1 VSHQEWSGE
10 AKFTIDGKEVV
21 GYKGETILQVA
32 RREGINI
39 PTLCYHEALEPYAV
53 CRLCL
58 VEVTVGKRTRLVTSC
73 IYEVAPGI
81 EVKTSTERVT
91 RNRKAVLELLL
102 ARAPDAPV
110 IRKLA
115 AEYGIE
121 RSRYPLIKNDN
132 CILCGLCVRACREIV
147 GADAIGFIGRGAERR
162 VGPPIERQSERCI
175 GCGTCVYICPT
186 AAISLKDVSKP
197 MPGVHK
203 HPYDYEAPEC
213 SICGEMNLTPH
224 EDTSSL
230 RGGPDNLP
238 HAVGSQRRG
247 DPDNTPHPSASHPAG
262 DPRGRR

>member
-1 VSHQEWSGE
+1 MSHVDWEGQ

-21 GYKGETILQVA
+21 GYKGETILEVA

-39 PTLCYHEALEPYAV
+39 PTLCHHEALEPYAV

-73 IYEVAPGI
+73 IYEVAPDI

-121 RSRYPLIKNDN
+121 KSRYPLIKNDN
-132 CILCGLCVRACREIV
+132 CILCGLCVRVCREII
-147 GADAIGFIGRGAERR
+147 GANAIGFIGRGTERR
-162 VGPPIERQSERCI
+162 VGPPIERLSERCI

-197 MPGVHK
+197 MPGIHK

-213 SICGEMNLTPH
+213 EVCGEFGL
-224 EDTSSL
+224 ESESK
-230 RGGPDNLP
+230 
-238 HAVGSQRRG
+238 
-247 DPDNTPHPSASHPAG
+247 AG
-262 DPRGRR
+262 EM

>member
-10 AKFTIDGKEVV
+10 AKFTIDGREVV

-213 SICGEMNLTPH
+213 SICGEMNL
-224 EDTSSL
+224 ESKSE
-230 RGGPDNLP
+230 
-238 HAVGSQRRG
+238 VGEK
-247 DPDNTPHPSASHPAG
+247 
-262 DPRGRR
+262 

>member
-1 VSHQEWSGE
+1 MSHQEWSGE
-10 AKFTIDGKEVV
+10 AKFTIDGREVV

-213 SICGEMNLTPH
+213 SICGEMNL
-224 EDTSSL
+224 ESKSE
-230 RGGPDNLP
+230 
-238 HAVGSQRRG
+238 VGEK
-247 DPDNTPHPSASHPAG
+247 
-262 DPRGRR
+262 